1 MTCQT
6 LPNRLRGSPH
16 AKSPATGCRTAQAGQ
31 AIVFIVAMLP
41 VIFLSI
47 LVVYNTAV
55 STREKMKLQNTA
67 DATTYSASVLT
78 ARSLNYLAYTNRAMA
93 ANEASIATLA
103 SVQTSLGAF
112 ITSAANIQE
121 GRVIAKGFE
130 GMRNLEASRLPPPE
144 GPIFALRYAK
154 NVLQAERLQRTV
166 DRIAGFVEPAAKPMQ
181 VGVDMLRLLNQGISA
196 SQVAM
201 LASTAAQLPQVIKD
215 VLHANDPDVTVP
227 TGETAILATKFVADL
242 GLYLKSYHQSA
253 NGPFSEE
260 EFNEVLRFAH
270 AAQAT
275 RDDWTKERRFL
286 PDWAS
291 WIGTGLAGSLK
302 GIVSEF
308 PVTPPGF
315 AYLAGSVISGMVEWK
330 GGTELVADRGVF
342 GGRAG
347 RIRWQSADAIEIR
360 LPIGLLYT
368 DLIGGASD
376 ITRGSFGLGAGA
388 ATGGGPY
395 VMRSWEGKRLTL
407 DSYATEARTY
417 GGLNEEIGDSAYM
430 VRGSFERAAGNHN
443 GDILP
448 GAWPVLQFDAKLHY
462 GPRTSIGT
470 NLTQNWSMPR
480 YVDIKD
486 HPPMVANEADNWL
499 AQSGFKG
506 KNPLQWGKNTD
517 KGPAFT
523 LVVQKGAERVRT
535 GEVAGFGDSSNGAR
549 AGLKDHFAGDYIKTV
564 SSAQV
569 YFRRPQDRWARRDTS
584 VDDPSMI
591 GKYNVGFSGGYIE
604 HRSLFSPYWHVH
616 NVEPSLWARAIAMG
630 GAAIGA
636 ASEPDGGD

>member
-1 MTCQT
+1 MWR
-6 LPNRLRGSPH
+6 PSSRRH
-16 AKSPATGCRTAQAGQ
+16 AQAGQ

-93 ANEASIATLA
+93 ANEASIATIA
-103 SVQTSLGAF
+103 SVQTSMGTF

-130 GMRNLEASRLPPPE
+130 GLRNLERARLPIV
-144 GPIFALRYAK
+144 GPIFALRYGI
-154 NVLQAERLQRTV
+154 NLLQAERLQRTA
-166 DRIAGFVEPAAKPMQ
+166 DRIAGFVEPASKPLQ
-181 VGVDMLRLLNQGISA
+181 VGADVLRVLNQGISA

-201 LASTAAQLPQVIKD
+201 LASTVAQLPQVIKD
-215 VLHANDPDVTVP
+215 VLLANDPDATVP
-227 TGETAILATKFVADL
+227 PGETAILATKFVADL

-253 NGPFSEE
+253 SGPFDDE

-275 RDDWTKERRFL
+275 RDDWTKKRRFL

-291 WIGTGLAGSLK
+291 AIGTGLAGTLK
-302 GIVSEF
+302 GIVSDF

-315 AYLAGSVISGMVEWK
+315 AYLTGSVLSGLVDWK
-330 GGTELVADRGVF
+330 GGTELVADQGVL

-347 RIRWQSADAIEIR
+347 RIRWHSADAIEIR
-360 LPIGLLYT
+360 LPLGLLYT

-376 ITRGSFGLGAGA
+376 IARGKFGLGAGA

-395 VMRSWEGKRLTL
+395 VMRSWEGQRLTL
-407 DSYATEARTY
+407 DTYSTEARTY
-417 GGLNEEIGDSAYM
+417 GGLNDEIGDSAYM
-430 VRGSFERAAGNHN
+430 VSGSFQRAAGNRN
-443 GDILP
+443 GGILP
-448 GAWPVLQFDAKLHY
+448 GAWPVLQFEAKLHY

-480 YVDIKD
+480 YIDIKD
-486 HPPMVANEADNWL
+486 HPPMAANESDNWL
-499 AQSGFKG
+499 AENGFKG
-506 KNPLQWGKNTD
+506 KNPLKWGKNTD

-523 LVVQKGAERVRT
+523 LVVQKGAERIRT
-535 GEVAGFGDSSNGAR
+535 GEVAGFGDATEGAR
-549 AGLKDHFAGDYIKTV
+549 AGLGDHFGGNYIKAV
-564 SSAQV
+564 STSQV

-584 VDDPSMI
+584 ADDPPQI

-630 GAAIGA
+630 GAAISA
-636 ASEPDGGD
+636 ASEPDSGD